1 MSTVSRRS
9 RSRRSTYLARP
20 RLRPRVGSAVELPPS
35 PGEEGP
41 FGVVARLRQRL
52 VVGLAGGRQATR
64 PPQQG
69 GARGG
74 SGRIPPRARVADARG
89 GGRRPDDL
97 GEGDG
102 AIERDDGSGSQR
114 EE

>member
-1 MSTVSRRS
+1 MSTVSGSS

-20 RLRPRVGSAVELPPS
+20 RPRTRVGSAVELPPS

-52 VVGLAGGRQATR
+52 VVGLAGGRPATR
-64 PPQQG
+64 PPQQVG
-69 GARGG
+69 SHGG
-74 SGRIPPRARVADARG
+74 SGRIAPQVQVVDDRE

-102 AIERDDGSGSQR
+102 AIERD
-114 EE
+114 